1 MMRNRKRIIIISS
14 ILALVGANCIL
25 TSAFP
30 KLKKLV
36 PTDTAAPTA
45 TIVIPEI
52 TIQPTIIIS
61 DDAVTV
67 TFSESDVLGWIQAY
81 QASNPDMTIKD
92 PAVKL
97 DDGLCT
103 ITGKFDGGFLSGDIT
118 MTFTVTVDA
127 ESNPVVT
134 VQTLQIGG
142 MDLPDSFKTSI
153 NNAIN
158 LSIGSSLSSGM
169 EGRTIKSISVDDGF
183 ITVETTN

>member
-1 MMRNRKRIIIISS
+1 MRNRKRIIIISS

-61 DDAVTV
+61 EDAIKV
-67 TFSESDVLGWIQAY
+67 TFSESDVLGWILAY
-81 QASNPDMTIKD
+81 QQSNPDVVIQD

-103 ITGKFDGGFLSGDIT
+103 ITGKFDGGFLSGDIM
-118 MTFTVTVDA
+118 MTFTVSLDA
-127 ESNPVVT
+127 DSNPVVT

-142 MDLPDSFKTSI
+142 MDLPDSFKSSI

-158 LSIGSSLSSGM
+158 LSIGTSLSNGM
-169 EGRTIKSISVDDGF
+169 EGRSIQAIVIDDGY

>member
-1 MMRNRKRIIIISS
+1 MRLQKRIIIISS

-30 KLKKLV
+30 KLKKVV
-36 PTDTAAPTA
+36 PTETAAPTA

-61 DDAVTV
+61 DDSLTV

-81 QASNPDMTIKD
+81 QASNPDMTIKE

-103 ITGKFDGGFLSGDIT
+103 ITGKFDGGFISGDIV
-118 MTFTVTVDA
+118 MTFTVTLDA
-127 ESNPVVT
+127 DSNPVVT

-153 NNAIN
+153 NDAIN
-158 LSIGSSLSSGM
+158 LSIGNSLSSGL
-169 EGRTIKSISVDDGF
+169 EGRTIKAIVIDDGYISVQ
-183 ITVETTN
+183 TTN